1 MIVSVIDC
9 HTCNLR
15 QRDVQ
20 LLEVGLEVS
29 TLVASTQFDEGYRLS
44 ASIKGGTSWKV
55 IQLGKLWW
63 SIGNGGSFRLFTTCY
78 PVKTLEVWASL
89 GTIIHS
95 ENAHNGMIKFIWDIQ
110 GTSATPVGAARV
122 LTTLNIS

>member
-44 ASIKGGTSWKV
+44 ASIKCGTSWKV
-55 IQLGKLWW
+55 IQLGKLRW
-63 SIGNGGSFRLFTTCY
+63 SIGNCGSFHLFTACY
-78 PVKTLEVWASL
+78 PFKTLKVWASL
-89 GTIIHS
+89 GAIIQS
-95 ENAHNGMIKFIWDIQ
+95 ENAHNELIKFIWDMQ
-110 GTSATPVGAARV
+110 GTCTTPICAAR
-122 LTTLNIS
+122 I